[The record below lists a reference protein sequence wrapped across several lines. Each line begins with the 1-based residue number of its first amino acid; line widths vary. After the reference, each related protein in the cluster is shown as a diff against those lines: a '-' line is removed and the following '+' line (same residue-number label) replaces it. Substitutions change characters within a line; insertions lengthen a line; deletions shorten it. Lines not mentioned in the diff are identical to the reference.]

1 MAIWNVAYCLIVRNS
16 LKHSVIIIRINNHIF
31 DLQLILYSTYKMQ
44 LPWPFDSNQFYS
56 NCIPKELKNYYLEL
70 LCNSYYLHL
79 EINHNN
85 LTTSSFCP
93 DLELRPL
100 LQMEGLNAFLLYFIH
115 KYKPFWSGRALK
127 NSSIFIQRLKEVY
140 FYAPKRII
148 IMNTKLKVYKWHH
161 VTLVLILPGG
171 FSSFCYSFL
180 PHELYWVSLH
190 RKDWA
195 VFIPALS

>member
-1 MAIWNVAYCLIVRNS
+1 MMLPCDSLEVTGSYRLTASLYQVIRLNDKVEWLGMAIWNVAYCLIVRNS

-100 LQMEGLNAFLLYFIH
+100 LQMEGLNAFLL
-115 KYKPFWSGRALK
+115 
-127 NSSIFIQRLKEVY
+127 
-140 FYAPKRII
+140 
-148 IMNTKLKVYKWHH
+148 
-161 VTLVLILPGG
+161 
-171 FSSFCYSFL
+171 
-180 PHELYWVSLH
+180 
-190 RKDWA
+190 
-195 VFIPALS
+195 